1 MKKPIILKSA
11 VLILG
16 ILTAAAASAASP
28 WSVRLR
34 ATYLQTADKSDA
46 FSALGINFAADA
58 IAVNDKLIPEIDVGY
73 AFTDTWSAE
82 LVLTIPQTQDV
93 SLQGVG
99 GLGSFKHLPPT
110 LLVQYRANPGGAVR
124 PYVGAGLNYTLI
136 FDDNLVVAGVP
147 LGLDNASLGLA
158 LQGGLD
164 VKFNDRWALN
174 VDVKYAKI
182 ASGVY
187 AGATKLTEA
196 RLDPMLYA
204 LGLRYEF

>member
-46 FSALGINFAADA
+46 FSALNINFASDA
-58 IAVNDKLIPEIDVGY
+58 IAVNDKLIPEIDVAY

-82 LVLTIPQTQDV
+82 LVLTIPQTHDV
-93 SLQGVG
+93 SLKGVG

-110 LLVQYRANPGGAVR
+110 LLLQYRANPGGSVR
-124 PYVGAGLNYTLI
+124 PYVGAGINYTLI
-136 FDDNLVVAGVP
+136 FDDNLSVAGVP
-147 LGLDNASLGLA
+147 LGLDSSSVGLA

-164 VKFNDRWALN
+164 VKINERWAFN
-174 VDVKYAKI
+174 VDVKYAKL

-196 RLDPMLYA
+196 QLDPVLYA